1 MSTRTKYILEG
12 VFFLLLGGLCMYS
25 YVTGKVPSLQR
36 FSLPGTIVG
45 LFVGALLIKNG
56 LKK

>member
-12 VFFLLLGGLCMYS
+12 IFFLLLGGLCMFS
-25 YVTGKVPSLQR
+25 FFTGKVPSLTR
-36 FSLPGTIVG
+36 FSLPGTIFG